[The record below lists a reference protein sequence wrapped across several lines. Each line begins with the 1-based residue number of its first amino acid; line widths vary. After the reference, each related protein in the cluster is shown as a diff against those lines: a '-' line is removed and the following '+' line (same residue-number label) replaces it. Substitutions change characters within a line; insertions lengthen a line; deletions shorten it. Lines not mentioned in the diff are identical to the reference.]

1 MKRQG
6 LVMLIAVVTAGFFT
20 LIGGEAQGAAGPK
33 KSSAPSAKGQENA
46 DDWRKRWEDTVAAAK
61 KEGEVTVYFIG
72 TPNARETITKGFKN
86 RFGINVNFVV
96 GTPAEIVQKL
106 DSESKAGLH
115 YADAIN
121 LGGGSSLT
129 MLKPKGLLKPLEPEL
144 ILPEVK
150 DPKAWRIGKLPFID
164 KDGTVFGMLA
174 SYERYAAINTD
185 EIKENEITSLKGLV
199 DPKWKNRMIMLDPSV
214 PGPGLSACTFL
225 GRLWGMDKTLEWMQ
239 GISDLGTIF
248 TRDKRQ
254 HIEWVAKGSKAIAI
268 APTQDILSNFMSLGA
283 RLSSVR
289 IAEGGLASTVAG
301 AIMLPAKPAHPN
313 ASIVFVNWLLS
324 REGHAAYVKGMGL
337 PGARVDAPQEGID
350 ELLSPGPGEK
360 ITVNGDEEFFLLQ
373 AKLRPGIAKIVQAQ
387 AKY

>member
-1 MKRQG
+1 MKKPR
-6 LVMLIAVVTAGFFT
+6 LVMLMAVMTAGVFA
-20 LIGGEAQGAAGPK
+20 LVGGGAYGAAGPK
-33 KSSAPSAKGQENA
+33 KSSAPSAKGNESA
-46 DDWRKRWEDTVAAAK
+46 GDWQRKWEETVAAAK
-61 KEGEVTVYFIG
+61 REGEVLVYFIG
-72 TPNARETITKGFKN
+72 TPNARETVTKGFKN
-86 RFGINVNFVV
+86 RFGIDVNFVV

-106 DSESKAGLH
+106 DAESKAGLH

-129 MLKPKGLLKPLEPEL
+129 MLKPKGLLRPLEADL

-164 KDGTVFGMLA
+164 KEGTVFGMLA
-174 SYERYAAINTD
+174 SYERYLAINTD
-185 EIKENEITSLKGLV
+185 QIKENEITSLKGLV
-199 DPKWKNRMIMLDPSV
+199 DAKWKNKMIMLDPGV

-239 GISDLGTIF
+239 GISDLGTVF

-254 HIEWVAKGSKAIAI
+254 HIEWVAKGSKVIAL
-268 APTQDILSNFMSLGA
+268 APTQDVLSNFMSLGA

-324 REGHAAYVKGMGL
+324 KEGHAAYVKGMGL

-350 ELLSPGPGEK
+350 ELLSPGSGEK

-373 AKLRPGIAKIVQAQ
+373 AKLRPQIAKIVQAQ
-387 AKY
+387 VK